1 MRANKIYDAAR
12 LLGIGGILLVLFG
25 CAAEPAKI
33 VTIPAEQVGNVPIR
47 TGKAHRGQPIILF
60 PYKLA
65 GGEVKHL
72 PVTDGGPL
80 PAEDDSIKIQVSGLF
95 GSRPTEGQRAPQ
107 LEWVFG
113 FTAKTPLEIA
123 RVKIEQVFP
132 SDVPISVVDHVEE
145 APLKKVRDWSKR
157 AAAGDMTAEANPWFF
172 KAQGSVFVFRF
183 TVIPQSGKPIVLL
196 QPTWISAPAKE
207 ALRKSLS

>member
-1 MRANKIYDAAR
+1 M
-12 LLGIGGILLVLFG
+12 LLGVGVTLLFLFG
-25 CAAEPAKI
+25 CAAEPTKI

-47 TGKAHRGQPIILF
+47 TGKTHQGQPIILF
-60 PYKLA
+60 PYRLA

-80 PAEDDSIKIQVSGLF
+80 PAEDDSIKIQVSGLI
-95 GSRPTEGQRAPQ
+95 GSRASEGQRAPQ
-107 LEWVFG
+107 LAWVFG
-113 FTAKTPLEIA
+113 FTANMPLEIA

-132 SDVPISVVDHVEE
+132 SEVAISVVDHVEE

-183 TVIPQSGKPIVLL
+183 TIIPQSGKPIVLL